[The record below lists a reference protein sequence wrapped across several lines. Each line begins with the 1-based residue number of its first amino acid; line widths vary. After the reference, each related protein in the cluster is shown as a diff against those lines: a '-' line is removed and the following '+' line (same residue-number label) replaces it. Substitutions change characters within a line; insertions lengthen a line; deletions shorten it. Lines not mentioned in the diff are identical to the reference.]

1 MKLDDLLLQ
10 VSSHQ
15 GVFLCEAIRHPE
27 QRKEVQFSHRISTI
41 LSETTLPDIGRLHDF
56 YATFGSITFFVD
68 ALSGDEGKH
77 LASPENWAEL
87 DAEFRGW
94 TDHFSEEEKE
104 DYLPDWVDTC
114 LVIGEEPR
122 TGNYL
127 LMPTEGES
135 EGRVFVFDHDGY
147 EFVEEAKDIVAYVE
161 YMLKPDNQL
170 LVNLATHMRFIEEG
184 SKYQW
189 WILELRDNRCN
200 FATTAA

>member
-15 GVFLCEAIRHPE
+15 GVFLCEGIRRPE
-27 QRKEVQFSHRISTI
+27 QRKEVQFSHRTSTI
-41 LSETTLPDIGRLHDF
+41 LSETTLPDIGRLRDF

-68 ALSGDEGKH
+68 ELSGDEGKH

-94 TDHFSEEEKE
+94 IDHFSEEEKE

-147 EFVEEAKDIVAYVE
+147 EFVDEAEDIIAYVE
-161 YMLKPDNQL
+161 YMLKPDNAL
-170 LVNLATHMRFIEEG
+170 LVSLASHMRFIEEG
-184 SKYQW
+184 SQHQW
-189 WILELRDNRCN
+189 WILELRDNRGN